1 MDVFQVFLF
10 VFLFLGFFLWLSTGA
25 SFLILGYPTTHH
37 ESWWWSG
44 PSQSWQKYQL
54 SSYFLALKVW
64 AHGLSSDNWELTK
77 IFWVS
82 SDRHTERYHCIT
94 HAVPAMYSLG
104 DTCIVCP
111 RGWLQSGLKIIRVY
125 NGTVSPQ
132 DYFCCYLLPLAFSWL
147 CDESQ
152 PSFPYCPLFP
162 KLFIVGCCCL
172 QPGSLAGTCCKEN
185 NKSGWVI
192 TEDSKERW
200 DFSWVSLS

>member
-1 MDVFQVFLF
+1 M
-10 VFLFLGFFLWLSTGA
+10 A
-25 SFLILGYPTTHH
+25 SAQTI
-37 ESWWWSG
+37 ESS
-44 PSQSWQKYQL
+44 QKY
-54 SSYFLALKVW
+54 SEFLVTDTQKDTTAL
-64 AHGLSSDNWELTK
+64 HMQCL
-77 IFWVS
+77 
-82 SDRHTERYHCIT
+82 
-94 HAVPAMYSLG
+94 P
-104 DTCIVCP
+104 CIVWVIPALCAP
-111 RGWLQSGLKIIRVY
+111 GGWLQSGLKITRVY

-192 TEDSKERW
+192 TEDIKER
-200 DFSWVSLS
+200 